1 MVLVPSVG
9 AVSRI
14 REIRLLNFQFARV
27 YFAWRSERLTRYLW
41 DVVHIID
48 ADPAGKGFE
57 NVSFAKTK
65 EERP

>member
-1 MVLVPSVG
+1 
-9 AVSRI
+9 
-14 REIRLLNFQFARV
+14 
-27 YFAWRSERLTRYLW
+27 LW